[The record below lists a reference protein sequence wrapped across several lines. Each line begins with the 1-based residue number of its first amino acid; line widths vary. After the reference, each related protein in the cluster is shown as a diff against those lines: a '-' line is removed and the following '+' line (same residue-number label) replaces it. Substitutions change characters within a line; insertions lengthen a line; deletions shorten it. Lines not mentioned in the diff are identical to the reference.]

1 MRDPK
6 TTTCWMKWAILTYWF
21 YYLPM
26 CDLNATCWNGTSD
39 THLSILLFI
48 DVWSEDDDLLNEMND
63 TQLVLFLL
71 PTDMW
76 PEDNDLLNAMSETQL
91 LFCSVFF
98 FFCLFVFCFWV
109 STEVWSENDDLLNA
123 VSGTHPYKHQ
133 PPFRV
138 RKCTNS
144 PQLRVEHSSSPI
156 RSRLYR
162 SLCRHH
168 HPSSA
173 H

>member
-26 CDLNATCWNGTSD
+26 CDLNATCWMERAILTCRFYYLLMCD
-39 THLSILLFI
+39 LKTTTYWMKWTILSWCCFYYLPIC
-48 DVWSEDDDLLNEMND
+48 DLKTMTCWMQWAKLSCFV
-63 TQLVLFLL
+63 VLF
-71 PTDMW
+71 
-76 PEDNDLLNAMSETQL
+76 
-91 LFCSVFF
+91 FVC
-98 FFCLFVFCFWV
+98 CLFVFCFWV